1 MRLQMTTERMWMP
14 EIMYEE
20 DARGVAQAIPFIQV
34 PKDEEMPKFL
44 LIWAYTDTGEV
55 EPGPKGEEM
64 PIVESELKQYA
75 QMDVL
80 KAKLSREDYDKV
92 RVALGLEN
100 LSSATRKGQEITSR
114 AVVNA
119 SLKVEE

>member
-1 MRLQMTTERMWMP
+1 MSNWVP

-20 DARGVAQAIPFIQV
+20 DVRGVAQALPFILI
-34 PKDEEMPKFL
+34 PKDEVMPRFL
-44 LIWAYTDTGEV
+44 LIWAHTDTGEI
-55 EPGPKGEEM
+55 EPGPKGEEI

-80 KAKLSREDYDKV
+80 KSKLSREDYDKV
-92 RVALGLEN
+92 RTALGLES
-100 LSSATRKGQEITSR
+100 LSSATRKGQEITSK

-119 SLKVEE
+119 SMKTEE